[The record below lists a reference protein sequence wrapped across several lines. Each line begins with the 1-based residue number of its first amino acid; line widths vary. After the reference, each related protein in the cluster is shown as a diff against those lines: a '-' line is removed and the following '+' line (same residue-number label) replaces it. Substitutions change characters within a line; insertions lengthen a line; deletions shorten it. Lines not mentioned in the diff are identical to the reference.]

1 MLVLVIKSRTIE
13 RLLSFLFN
21 ILDKLFFKKEYI
33 VFSTRS
39 AKAYADNSKVLF
51 EALLSKNPQKTFF
64 FTKKKKILATIPK
77 NGIYAYSPKGLY
89 ILLKSKL
96 LVFTHG
102 KFDFFP
108 YLPRPHSQRTFLNL
122 FHAIAVKK
130 LADKASF
137 SASKKKDID
146 SWDYFLVSS
155 QFEKEFIKKQFGFDE
170 KQMLSFGQPR
180 NDIIVKNKLQPSS
193 NSKKVVLYAPTF
205 RDHTMTMLFPFE
217 DANLLA
223 LDKFLGEN
231 SIEIMIRLHVH
242 DEQKYSKRKIFK
254 ALKNIYFKGSD
265 KIPSVNDYLHNVDM
279 LISDYSSI
287 VLDYLLLDRPIAY
300 IPYDYDEYN
309 EVRGF
314 SFDYFKHLAGPV
326 LQSQSDLQSFL
337 LSDGEEHAEQRKS
350 ITTIFHQHQDG
361 ESTQRLIQ
369 FIESI

>member
-1 MLVLVIKSRTIE
+1 LLVLVIKREQIE
-13 RLLSFLFN
+13 HLLSFLFS

-51 EALLSKNPQKTFF
+51 EALLSTNPQKTFF
-64 FTKKKKILATIPK
+64 YTKKKKILATIPK

-102 KFDFFP
+102 KYDFFP

-170 KQMLSFGQPR
+170 EQILTFGQPR
-180 NDIIVKNKLQPSS
+180 NDIIVKNKLISS
-193 NSKKVVLYAPTF
+193 DNGNKLVLYAPTF
-205 RDHTMTMLFPFE
+205 RDHTMTKLFPFD
-217 DANLLA
+217 DADLLA
-223 LDKFLGEN
+223 LDQFLRDN
-231 SIEIMIRLHVH
+231 RIEIMIRLHVH
-242 DEQKYSKRKIFK
+242 DEQKYSKRTIYKN
-254 ALKNIYFKGSD
+254 LQNIYFKGSD
-265 KIPSVNDYLHNVDM
+265 KIPSINDYLHHVDM

-287 VLDYLLLDRPIAY
+287 TLDYLLLDRPVAY

-309 EVRGF
+309 KVRGF
-314 SFDYFKHLAGPV
+314 SFDYLKHLAGPV
-326 LQSQSDLQSFL
+326 LKTQSDLQSFL
-337 LSDGEEHAEQRKS
+337 LTDGKEHAAQRNTIKN
-350 ITTIFHQHQDG
+350 IFHEHQDG
-361 ESTQRLIQ
+361 KSTQRLIQ
-369 FIESI
+369 FIENI